1 MSGTAYRAL
10 SLILFLLGIF
20 GILFTAT
27 EAIIWSR
34 DGAYFSAILFGS
46 LTAICFWTSGIFF
59 GRGFLTDEFTVSRL
73 DLDSHLGFD
82 DAYET
87 QTPDSIMPK
96 SIANTPPSRK
106 RLVD

>member
-27 EAIIWSR
+27 EAIVWSHA
-34 DGAYFSAILFGS
+34 GETTSLIVFGCI
-46 LTAICFWTSGIFF
+46 TAVCFWASGIFF
-59 GRGFLTDEFTVSRL
+59 ERGFLTGTRTTSMGL
-73 DLDSHLGFD
+73 DWGVE

-87 QTPDSIMPK
+87 QHRDSIMPK
-96 SIANTPPSRK
+96 SIANTPRAEG
-106 RLVD
+106 DF

>member
-20 GILFTAT
+20 GILFTST

-34 DGAYFSAILFGS
+34 DGTYFSAILFGS

-59 GRGFLTDEFTVSRL
+59 ERGFLAGNHTASVVRDWDTPEYE
-73 DLDSHLGFD
+73 
-82 DAYET
+82 YET

-96 SIANTPPSRK
+96 SIANIPPRRK